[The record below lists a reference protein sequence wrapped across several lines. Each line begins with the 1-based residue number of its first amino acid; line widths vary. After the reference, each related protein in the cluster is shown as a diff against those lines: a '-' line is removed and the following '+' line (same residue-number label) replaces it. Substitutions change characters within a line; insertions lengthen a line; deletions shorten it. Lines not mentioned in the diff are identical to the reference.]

1 MVFQTRNENVSKV
14 TALMKS
20 GLTLDQAYQKSG
32 MITFDMPKE
41 NKERPFITIEQVARL
56 RGKPIMVNGEARK

>member
-1 MVFQTRNENVSKV
+1 
-14 TALMKS
+14 MKS